1 MPDPTVRP
9 ARPED
14 PGAPDLLHL
23 SAAAHYDRF
32 AGSRERALRILR
44 ELYPRPR
51 HSASFEVC
59 LVAELEGRVAGVL
72 AGFPLEDEDRYTR
85 RFLRA
90 AMLRIPV
97 HRWPGIARSMWVA
110 GQLTPP
116 PPPGSW
122 YVDALAVEPGARR
135 LGVASALLDAAARRA
150 VHEGC
155 RVLALDTEIE
165 NEAGR
170 ATYERAGMVAGEL
183 HRANEGQRRA
193 VAATGFVGYA
203 KLLAG

>member
-1 MPDPTVRP
+1 M
-9 ARPED
+9 
-14 PGAPDLLHL
+14 
-23 SAAAHYDRF
+23 
-32 AGSRERALRILR
+32 
-44 ELYPRPR
+44 
-51 HSASFEVC
+51 
-59 LVAELEGRVAGVL
+59 AELEGRVAGVL